1 VNPGLQGLEIP
12 RQQERHRR
20 STLTSETIVEMKGIT
35 KRFGAVQAL
44 DNVDL
49 ELRRGEILGLVGDN
63 AAGKSTL
70 MKILAGA
77 YLPDSGEIYVEGKR
91 AHILGPLDARD
102 LGISMVYQDLAL
114 FDSLDVASN
123 IFVAREP
130 TRRALGLRLL
140 DKKAMRVKAHELLAK
155 MRVNISSPDLLV
167 AQMSGGQRQMIAA
180 ARALA
185 FAAKIILLDE
195 PTAALGVREAN
206 TLLAQV
212 RDWRAQGLSIV
223 LITQRIPDVL
233 AIADRV
239 MVLKGG
245 VRQDVLDVAKC
256 TLDDIVNLIIR
267 GRSGADN
274 SGNRVADVEH
284 LSFG

>member
-1 VNPGLQGLEIP
+1 MENDN
-12 RQQERHRR
+12 
-20 STLTSETIVEMKGIT
+20 IVEMKGIY

-44 DNVDL
+44 RNVDL

-77 YLPDSGEIYVEGKR
+77 YIPDAGEITIEGEKIHLQGPR
-91 AHILGPLDARD
+91 HAHE

-114 FDSLDVASN
+114 FNSLDVASN
-123 IFVAREP
+123 IFPAQEP
-130 TRRALGLRLL
+130 TRNVLGLKLF
-140 DKKAMRVKAHELLAK
+140 DKKAMRKQASALLEK
-155 MRVNISSPDLLV
+155 MRVNISSPKLLV

-185 FAAKIILLDE
+185 FAAKIMLLDE

-206 TLLAQV
+206 ALLGQIKE
-212 RDWRAQGLSIV
+212 WKAQGLSII

-233 AIADRV
+233 AVGDRV
-239 MVLKGG
+239 MVMKGG
-245 VRQDVLDVAKC
+245 ARQDVLDVDKC
-256 TLDDIVNLIIR
+256 TLDDVVNLIVK
-267 GRSGADN
+267 GRAG
-274 SGNRVADVEH
+274 VEENYNASH
-284 LSFG
+284 GSDDFIGLS

>member
-1 VNPGLQGLEIP
+1 M
-12 RQQERHRR
+12 
-20 STLTSETIVEMKGIT
+20 SDDYIVEMKGIS
-35 KRFGAVQAL
+35 KRFGAVQAVN
-44 DNVDL
+44 NVNL

-77 YLPDSGEIYVEGKR
+77 YSPDSGEIVLDGKPVQIEGPR
-91 AHILGPLDARD
+91 HARE
-102 LGISMVYQDLAL
+102 LGITMVYQDLAL
-114 FDSLDVASN
+114 FNSMDVASN

-130 TRRALGLRLL
+130 TTNVMGLKLFDRKEMRARA
-140 DKKAMRVKAHELLAK
+140 KELLAK
-155 MRVNISSPDLLV
+155 MKVNISSVDLPV
-167 AQMSGGQRQMIAA
+167 ARMSGGQRQMIAA

-185 FAAKIILLDE
+185 FAAKILLLDE

-206 TLLAQV
+206 TLLAQIKE
-212 RDWRAQGLSIV
+212 WKAQGLSII

-233 AIADRV
+233 AVGDRV

-245 VRQDVLDVAKC
+245 VRQDILNVANC
-256 TLDDIVNLIIR
+256 HLDDIVNLIVK
-267 GRSGADN
+267 GRTDTKEPAAEKPDI
-274 SGNRVADVEH
+274 EY

>member
-1 VNPGLQGLEIP
+1 MENDN
-12 RQQERHRR
+12 
-20 STLTSETIVEMKGIT
+20 IVEMKGIS

-44 DNVDL
+44 RNVDL

-77 YLPDSGEIYVEGKR
+77 YIPDAGEIVIEGEKIQIQGTR
-91 AHILGPLDARD
+91 HAHE

-114 FDSLDVASN
+114 FNSLDVASN
-123 IFVAREP
+123 IFPAQEP
-130 TRRALGLRLL
+130 TRSVLGLKLF
-140 DKKAMRVKAHELLAK
+140 DKKAMREEASALLAK
-155 MRVNISSPDLLV
+155 MRINISSPKLLV

-185 FAAKIILLDE
+185 FAAKIMLLDE

-206 TLLAQV
+206 ALLKQIKE
-212 RDWRAQGLSIV
+212 WKAQGMSII

-233 AIADRV
+233 AVGDRV
-239 MVLKGG
+239 MVMKGG
-245 VRQDVLDVAKC
+245 SRQDVLDAANC
-256 TLDDIVNLIIR
+256 TLDDIVNLIVKGLAGIEEPDN
-267 GRSGADN
+267 GAQDIDRII
-274 SGNRVADVEH
+274 SA
-284 LSFG
+284 S

>member
-1 VNPGLQGLEIP
+1 LENDN
-12 RQQERHRR
+12 
-20 STLTSETIVEMKGIT
+20 IVEMKGIY

-44 DNVDL
+44 RNVEL

-77 YLPDSGEIYVEGKR
+77 HMPDAGEIYIEGKKIHIQGPR
-91 AHILGPLDARD
+91 HAHE

-114 FDSLDVASN
+114 FNTLDVASN
-123 IFVAREP
+123 IFPAQEP
-130 TRRALGLRLL
+130 TRNVLGLKLF
-140 DKKAMRVKAHELLAK
+140 DKKAMREQASALLKK
-155 MRVNISSPDLLV
+155 MKVNISSPKLLV

-185 FAAKIILLDE
+185 FAAKIMLLDE

-206 TLLAQV
+206 ALLMQIKE
-212 RDWRAQGLSIV
+212 WKAQGLSII

-233 AIADRV
+233 AVGDRV
-239 MVLKGG
+239 MVMKGG
-245 VRQDVLDVAKC
+245 ARQDVLDVANC
-256 TLDDIVNLIIR
+256 TLDDVVNLIVK
-267 GRSGADN
+267 GRAGNGEYYSGDQEVDDLI
-274 SGNRVADVEH
+274 SLG
-284 LSFG
+284 

>member
-1 VNPGLQGLEIP
+1 M
-12 RQQERHRR
+12 
-20 STLTSETIVEMKGIT
+20 TSVTIVEMKGIS

>member
-1 VNPGLQGLEIP
+1 MSDEY
-12 RQQERHRR
+12 
-20 STLTSETIVEMKGIT
+20 IVEMKGIS
-35 KRFGAVQAL
+35 KHFGAVQAL
-44 DNVDL
+44 DNVNL

-77 YLPDSGEIYVEGKR
+77 YTPDSGEIFLEGKP
-91 AHILGPLDARD
+91 IQIEGPRHARE

-114 FDSLDVASN
+114 FNSMDVASN

-130 TRRALGLRLL
+130 TKNVLGLKLFDRRA
-140 DKKAMRVKAHELLAK
+140 MRKQARELLARMK
-155 MRVNISSPDLLV
+155 VNISSVDLPV
-167 AQMSGGQRQMIAA
+167 ARMSGGQRQMIAA

-185 FAAKIILLDE
+185 FAAKILLLDE

-206 TLLAQV
+206 TLLNQIKE
-212 RDWRAQGLSIV
+212 WKAQGLSII

-233 AIADRV
+233 AVGDRV

-245 VRQDVLDVAKC
+245 KRQDILEVANC
-256 TLDDIVNLIIR
+256 TLDDIVNLIVK
-267 GRSGADN
+267 GR
-274 SGNRVADVEH
+274 VEVQEPIDEKSNLEF

>member
-1 VNPGLQGLEIP
+1 MGDEY
-12 RQQERHRR
+12 
-20 STLTSETIVEMKGIT
+20 IVEMKGIT

-44 DNVDL
+44 NNVNL
-49 ELRRGEILGLVGDN
+49 ELRQGEILGLVGDN

-77 YLPDSGEIYVEGKR
+77 YTPDSGEIILEGKPVQ
-91 AHILGPLDARD
+91 LEGPRHARE

-114 FDSLDVASN
+114 FNSMDVASN

-130 TRRALGLRLL
+130 TTRVLGFKLFDRKTMRAQAR
-140 DKKAMRVKAHELLAK
+140 ELLNRMK
-155 MRVNISSPDLLV
+155 VNISSVDLPV
-167 AQMSGGQRQMIAA
+167 ARMSGGQRQMIAA

-185 FAAKIILLDE
+185 FAAKILLLDE

-206 TLLAQV
+206 TLLHQIKE
-212 RDWRAQGLSIV
+212 WKAQGLSII

-233 AIADRV
+233 AVGDRV

-245 VRQDVLDVAKC
+245 VRQDILDVPKC
-256 TLDDIVNLIIR
+256 SLDDIVNLIIK
-267 GRSGADN
+267 GREDLQRPN
-274 SGNRVADVEH
+274 SGKTNIEY

>member
-1 VNPGLQGLEIP
+1 LENDN
-12 RQQERHRR
+12 
-20 STLTSETIVEMKGIT
+20 IVEMKGIY

-44 DNVDL
+44 RNVDL

-77 YLPDSGEIYVEGKR
+77 HTPDAGEIYIEGKR
-91 AHILGPLDARD
+91 THIQGPRHAHE

-114 FDSLDVASN
+114 FNTLDVASN
-123 IFVAREP
+123 IFPAQEP
-130 TRRALGLRLL
+130 TRNMLGLKLF
-140 DKKAMRVKAHELLAK
+140 DKKAMREQASALLKK
-155 MRVNISSPDLLV
+155 MKVNISSPKLLV

-185 FAAKIILLDE
+185 FAAKIMLLDE

-206 TLLAQV
+206 ALLMQIKE
-212 RDWRAQGLSIV
+212 WKAQGLSII

-233 AIADRV
+233 AVGDRV
-239 MVLKGG
+239 MVMKGG
-245 VRQDVLDVAKC
+245 ARQDVLDVANC
-256 TLDDIVNLIIR
+256 TLDDVVNLIVK
-267 GRSGADN
+267 GRAGKGEDN
-274 SGNRVADVEH
+274 GGDQEVDNLISLN
-284 LSFG
+284 

>member
-1 VNPGLQGLEIP
+1 MENDN
-12 RQQERHRR
+12 
-20 STLTSETIVEMKGIT
+20 IVEMKGIY

-44 DNVDL
+44 RNVDL

-77 YLPDSGEIYVEGKR
+77 HMPDAGEIYIEGKKIQIQGPR
-91 AHILGPLDARD
+91 HAHE

-114 FDSLDVASN
+114 FNTLDVASN
-123 IFVAREP
+123 IFPAQEP
-130 TRRALGLRLL
+130 TRNVLGLKLF
-140 DKKAMRVKAHELLAK
+140 DKKAMREQASALLKK
-155 MRVNISSPDLLV
+155 MKVNISSPKLLV

-185 FAAKIILLDE
+185 FAAKIMLLDE

-206 TLLAQV
+206 ALLMQIKE
-212 RDWRAQGLSIV
+212 WKAQGLSII

-233 AIADRV
+233 AVGDRV
-239 MVLKGG
+239 MVMKGG
-245 VRQDVLDVAKC
+245 ARQDVLDVANC
-256 TLDDIVNLIIR
+256 TLDDVVNLIVK
-267 GRSGADN
+267 GRAGNGEYYSGDQEVDDLI
-274 SGNRVADVEH
+274 S
-284 LSFG
+284 LS

>member
-1 VNPGLQGLEIP
+1 MENDN
-12 RQQERHRR
+12 
-20 STLTSETIVEMKGIT
+20 IVEMKGIY

-44 DNVDL
+44 RNVDL

-77 YLPDSGEIYVEGKR
+77 HMPDAGEIYIEGKKIHIQGPR
-91 AHILGPLDARD
+91 HAHE

-114 FDSLDVASN
+114 FNTLDVASN
-123 IFVAREP
+123 IFPAQEP
-130 TRRALGLRLL
+130 TRNVLGLKLF
-140 DKKAMRVKAHELLAK
+140 DKKAMREQASALLKK
-155 MRVNISSPDLLV
+155 MKVNISSPKLLV

-185 FAAKIILLDE
+185 FAAKIMLLDE

-206 TLLAQV
+206 ALLMQIKE
-212 RDWRAQGLSIV
+212 WKAQGLSII

-233 AIADRV
+233 AVGNRV
-239 MVLKGG
+239 MVMKGG
-245 VRQDVLDVAKC
+245 ARQDVLDVANC
-256 TLDDIVNLIIR
+256 TLDDVVNLIVK
-267 GRSGADN
+267 GRAGNGEYYSGDQEVDDLI
-274 SGNRVADVEH
+274 SLG
-284 LSFG
+284 

>member
-1 VNPGLQGLEIP
+1 LGNEY
-12 RQQERHRR
+12 
-20 STLTSETIVEMKGIT
+20 IVEMKGIS

-44 DNVDL
+44 NNVDL
-49 ELRRGEILGLVGDN
+49 ELRQGEILGLVGDN

-77 YLPDSGEIYVEGKR
+77 YIPDSGEIILEGKPVQ
-91 AHILGPLDARD
+91 IEGPRHARE

-114 FDSLDVASN
+114 FNSLDVASN

-130 TRRALGLRLL
+130 TTRVLGLKLFDR
-140 DKKAMRVKAHELLAK
+140 KTMREQARSLLAR
-155 MRVNISSPDLLV
+155 MRVNISSVDLPV
-167 AQMSGGQRQMIAA
+167 ARMSGGQRQMIAA

-185 FAAKIILLDE
+185 FAAKILLLDE
-195 PTAALGVREAN
+195 PTAALGVMEAN
-206 TLLAQV
+206 TLLTQIKQ
-212 RDWRAQGLSIV
+212 WKAQGLSII

-233 AIADRV
+233 AVGDRV

-245 VRQDVLDVAKC
+245 VRQDILDVANC
-256 TLDDIVNLIIR
+256 NLDDIVNLIIK
-267 GRSGADN
+267 GREDLQEPTAGKQDL
-274 SGNRVADVEH
+274 EY

>member
-1 VNPGLQGLEIP
+1 MSNDY
-12 RQQERHRR
+12 
-20 STLTSETIVEMKGIT
+20 IVEMKGIS

-44 DNVDL
+44 NNVDL

-70 MKILAGA
+70 MKILLGA
-77 YLPDSGEIYVEGKR
+77 YLPDSGEIFVEGEK
-91 AHILGPLDARD
+91 AHIHGPRDARD

-114 FDSLDVASN
+114 FDTLDVASN
-123 IFVAREP
+123 IFAAREP
-130 TRRALGLRLL
+130 TRRVLGIKLL
-140 DKKAMRVKAHELLAK
+140 DKRTMRAQTRALLSRMK
-155 MRVNISSPDLLV
+155 VNISSPDLLV
-167 AQMSGGQRQMIAA
+167 ERMSGGQRQMVAA

-185 FAAKIILLDE
+185 FATKILVLDE

-206 TLLAQV
+206 TLLKQIKE
-212 RDWRAQGLSIV
+212 WKEQGLSII

-233 AIADRV
+233 AVGDRV

-245 VRQDVLDVAKC
+245 VRQDVLNVPEC
-256 TLDDIVNLIIR
+256 TLDDVVNLIIK
-267 GRSGADN
+267 GRTNQEEPAVK
-274 SGNRVADVEH
+274 VAGIEY

>member
-1 VNPGLQGLEIP
+1 MSDEY
-12 RQQERHRR
+12 
-20 STLTSETIVEMKGIT
+20 IVEMKGIS

-44 DNVDL
+44 NNVNL
-49 ELRRGEILGLVGDN
+49 ELRKNEILGLVGDN

-77 YLPDSGEIYVEGKR
+77 YTPDSGEIFLEGKP
-91 AHILGPLDARD
+91 IQLEGPRHARE
-102 LGISMVYQDLAL
+102 LGITMVYQDLAL
-114 FDSLDVASN
+114 FNSMDVASN

-130 TRRALGLRLL
+130 TTNVLGVKLFDRKEMRERAR
-140 DKKAMRVKAHELLAK
+140 ELLEK
-155 MRVNISSPDLLV
+155 MKVNISSVDLPV
-167 AQMSGGQRQMIAA
+167 ARMSGGQRQMIAA

-185 FAAKIILLDE
+185 FEAKILLLDE

-206 TLLAQV
+206 TLLNQIKEWKAH
-212 RDWRAQGLSIV
+212 GLSII

-233 AIADRV
+233 AVGDRV

-245 VRQDVLDVAKC
+245 ARQDILDVASC
-256 TLDDIVNLIIR
+256 HLDDIVNLIIK
-267 GRSGADN
+267 GREDLQN
-274 SGNRVADVEH
+274 SGGEKPNLEF

>member
-1 VNPGLQGLEIP
+1 M
-12 RQQERHRR
+12 
-20 STLTSETIVEMKGIT
+20 SDDYIVEMKGIS
-35 KRFGAVQAL
+35 KRFGAVQAVN
-44 DNVDL
+44 NVNL

-77 YLPDSGEIYVEGKR
+77 YSPDSGEIILDGKPIQIEGPR
-91 AHILGPLDARD
+91 HARE
-102 LGISMVYQDLAL
+102 LGITMVYQDLAL
-114 FDSLDVASN
+114 FNSMDVASN

-130 TRRALGLRLL
+130 TTNVMGLKLFVRKEMRAQA
-140 DKKAMRVKAHELLAK
+140 KELLAK
-155 MRVNISSPDLLV
+155 MKVNISSVDLPV
-167 AQMSGGQRQMIAA
+167 ARMSGGQRQMIAA

-185 FAAKIILLDE
+185 FAAKILLLDE

-206 TLLAQV
+206 TLLNQIKE
-212 RDWRAQGLSIV
+212 WKAQGLSII

-233 AIADRV
+233 AVGDRV

-245 VRQDVLDVAKC
+245 VRQDILDVANC
-256 TLDDIVNLIIR
+256 HLDDIVNLIVK
-267 GRSGADN
+267 GRTDPKEPSAEKPDI
-274 SGNRVADVEH
+274 EY

>member
-1 VNPGLQGLEIP
+1 MSDEF
-12 RQQERHRR
+12 
-20 STLTSETIVEMKGIT
+20 IVEMKGIS

-44 DNVDL
+44 SNVDL

-77 YLPDSGEIYVEGKR
+77 YLPDSGEIFVEGQR
-91 AHILGPLDARD
+91 AHLHGPRDARE

-114 FDSLDVASN
+114 FETLDVASN
-123 IFVAREP
+123 IFAAREP
-130 TRRALGLRLL
+130 TRNVLGIRLL
-140 DKKAMRVKAHELLAK
+140 DKKSMREQARALLSRMK
-155 MRVNISSPDLLV
+155 VNISSPDLLV
-167 AQMSGGQRQMIAA
+167 ERMSGGQRQMVAA

-185 FAAKIILLDE
+185 FAAKILILDE

-206 TLLAQV
+206 TLLKQIKEWQAH
-212 RDWRAQGLSIV
+212 GLSII

-233 AIADRV
+233 AVGDRV

-245 VRQDVLDVAKC
+245 VRQDVLNVAAC
-256 TLDDIVNLIIR
+256 TLDDVVNLIIK
-267 GRSGADN
+267 GRAGLEEPAAKVD
-274 SGNRVADVEH
+274 GVEY

>member
-1 VNPGLQGLEIP
+1 MSDEY
-12 RQQERHRR
+12 
-20 STLTSETIVEMKGIT
+20 IVEMKGIS

-44 DNVDL
+44 NNVDL

-70 MKILAGA
+70 MKILSGA
-77 YLPDSGEIYVEGKR
+77 YIPDSGEIILEGR
-91 AHILGPLDARD
+91 TVHMDGPRHARE

-114 FDSLDVASN
+114 FNSLDVASN

-130 TRRALGLRLL
+130 TSNVLGLKLFDR
-140 DKKAMRVKAHELLAK
+140 KAMREQARALLDK
-155 MRVNISSPDLLV
+155 MRVNIRSVDLPV
-167 AQMSGGQRQMIAA
+167 ARMSGGQRQMIAA

-185 FAAKIILLDE
+185 FAAKILLLDE
-195 PTAALGVREAN
+195 PTAALGVKEASI
-206 TLLAQV
+206 LLAQIKE
-212 RDWRAQGLSIV
+212 WKAQGLSII

-233 AIADRV
+233 AVGDRV

-245 VRQDVLDVAKC
+245 FRQDILDVANC
-256 TLDDIVNLIIR
+256 SLDDIVNLIIK
-267 GRSGADN
+267 GREDIQEPAAEKQN
-274 SGNRVADVEH
+274 LEY